1 MTKKQELPHI
11 SKRIVELREAR
22 GLSQKQLGT
31 LAGVTAPAITMW
43 ETGKRFPRGK
53 NLTSLARALGVAEAE
68 IMNDTPIEKDYS
80 PVSND
85 RATRILQIQDKL
97 KLLSDQNLAAI
108 EFAINGRLEIQA
120 KNRSKDSKEG

>member
-1 MTKKQELPHI
+1 M
-11 SKRIVELREAR
+11 ELREAR

-85 RATRILQIQDKL
+85 RASKILSIQDKL
-97 KLLSDQNLAAI
+97 KMLSDENLASI
-108 EFAINGRLEIQA
+108 EFAIEGRLKIQN
-120 KNRSKDSKEG
+120 KNQSKNNKEG

>member
-22 GLSQKQLGT
+22 GLSQKDLGT

-53 NLTSLARALGVAEAE
+53 NLQNLARALGVSESDILDDVPA
-68 IMNDTPIEKDYS
+68 PIPKASY
-80 PVSND
+80 PN
-85 RATRILQIQDKL
+85 
-97 KLLSDQNLAAI
+97 
-108 EFAINGRLEIQA
+108 
-120 KNRSKDSKEG
+120 KDSLIVAIQRDLPTLN